1 MRWALE
7 VAADNQQPFGPERPP
22 VGTVPPPSAWA
33 LADRQLAA
41 IHALGLHVVPI
52 WKLPAR
58 WARLPAPPLLLF
70 VRGEAALLQCGRA
83 AALVGARRAS
93 LGPQR
98 WARATAT
105 RWAQA
110 GALVVSGGALG
121 IDTAAHLGALDAG
134 GATLAYIGTPID
146 RIYPALNAP
155 LFARMLAAGGALV
168 SEHPPLATT
177 YKAHHAARNRLIA
190 GHARVL
196 LVAEARL
203 RSGTLGAVGHA
214 TRCGTPVRCAPPEV
228 GGAREGLDEIL
239 RQGWGAP
246 YGAAEEAALL
256 EGTSAGPLA
265 APSAEH

>member
-1 MRWALE
+1 M
-7 VAADNQQPFGPERPP
+7 VP
-22 VGTVPPPSAWA
+22 V
-33 LADRQLAA
+33 
-41 IHALGLHVVPI
+41 

-58 WARLPAPPLLLF
+58 WSRLPAPPLLLF